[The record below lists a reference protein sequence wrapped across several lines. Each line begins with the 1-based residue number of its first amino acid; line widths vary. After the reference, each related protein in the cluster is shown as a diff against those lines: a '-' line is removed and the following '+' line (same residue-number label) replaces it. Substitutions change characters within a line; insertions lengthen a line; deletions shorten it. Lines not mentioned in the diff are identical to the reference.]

1 MIKNLKKVNT
11 TNKDLE
17 LSKSDESNDES
28 DE

>member
-17 LSKSDESNDES
+17 LSKFDESNDES